1 MRTNACI
8 YFYNI
13 SQINI
18 LIMVLILRRVYKNTY
33 LKLYLKNVITLFA
46 IYLYRYEYIFKI
58 FNIFFLKVWLEDVL
72 NIL

>member
-58 FNIFFLKVWLEDVL
+58 FNIFVGKSG
-72 NIL
+72 